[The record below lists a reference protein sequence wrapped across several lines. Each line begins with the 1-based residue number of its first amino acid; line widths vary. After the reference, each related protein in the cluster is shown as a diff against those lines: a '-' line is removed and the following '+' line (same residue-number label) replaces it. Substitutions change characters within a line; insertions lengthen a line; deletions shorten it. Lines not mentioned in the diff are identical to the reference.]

1 MAFLGIQYK
10 GIIGSGAALGFG
22 GIKLSSSSFTGLL
35 DLHPNASAAYS
46 VRKLKADA
54 TNALRVRR
62 SSDNAEQDI
71 GFVGTDLDTESLLT
85 FVGAGNG
92 YVTKRYDQSGNNQDE
107 VQETATLQPIIV
119 SSGTLLTKNGIA
131 AITLLTG
138 QNMRLIA
145 PVAITAT
152 RQDAFHVIDAS
163 NSIQGRWA
171 TIGSNGNSVRVG
183 LISFLSSTSTQI
195 SIAYGTPTFYKN
207 GIQFT
212 GTTRD
217 DVYDAFN
224 AYTLQSHINTSTSA
238 FTNGLSLG
246 FVTTNNDFNLEGTI
260 QEDVYYNFDITAS
273 QADIESNINAYYS
286 IYWDGSQ
293 TGLLDDYPSASA
305 AYSVRALNSA
315 YTGPLMRVR
324 RSNDNAEQDIY
335 ANYDGNLDT
344 TSLLSFV
351 KANDGYVVTWYDQ
364 STNGLNTTNSTASQ
378 QRQIVVS
385 GVLITDNGKPA
396 SKDIATS
403 TQYSTSTPVYAVDSP
418 DVWTFSVQNAEDTA
432 TNTSYIF
439 GANTYNGFLIATYS
453 NRESVDVR
461 AVRTGG
467 SSAGEMGVSG
477 ALVGQ
482 QILTTYADRVNV
494 ASFLN
499 GVELS
504 GTRADSDTDFLSV
517 TFNTILGMQNS
528 TARSFD
534 GYFQEFIIYEVDQT
548 ANQSAIESNINTYY
562 SIY

>member
-1 MAFLGIQYK
+1 MANENGWGDGVLNND
-10 GIIGSGAALGFG
+10 IGWGQGSNNEIGWGSIYAVSNYGLTALE
-22 GIKLSSSSFTGLL
+22 SNATSFLL
-35 DLHPNASAAYS
+35 DLYPNASAAYS
-46 VRKLKADA
+46 VRKLRSDYEGA
-54 TNALRVRR
+54 ALRVRR
-62 SSDNAEQDI
+62 SGDNSEQDI
-71 GFVGTDLDTESLLT
+71 GFVSTD
-85 FVGAGNG
+85 
-92 YVTKRYDQSGNNQDE
+92 
-107 VQETATLQPIIV
+107 
-119 SSGTLLTKNGIA
+119 
-131 AITLLTG
+131 
-138 QNMRLIA
+138 
-145 PVAITAT
+145 
-152 RQDAFHVIDAS
+152 
-163 NSIQGRWA
+163 
-171 TIGSNGNSVRVG
+171 
-183 LISFLSSTSTQI
+183 
-195 SIAYGTPTFYKN
+195 
-207 GIQFT
+207 
-212 GTTRD
+212 
-217 DVYDAFN
+217 
-224 AYTLQSHINTSTSA
+224 
-238 FTNGLSLG
+238 
-246 FVTTNNDFNLEGTI
+246 
-260 QEDVYYNFDITAS
+260 
-273 QADIESNINAYYS
+273 
-286 IYWDGSQ
+286 
-293 TGLLDDYPSASA
+293 
-305 AYSVRALNSA
+305 
-315 YTGPLMRVR
+315 
-324 RSNDNAEQDIY
+324 
-335 ANYDGNLDT
+335 LDT

-351 KANDGYVVTWYDQ
+351 GANDGFVVTWYDQ

-378 QRQIVVS
+378 QRQIVVN

-467 SSAGEMGVSG
+467 SSAGQMGVSG

-534 GYFQEFIIYEVDQT
+534 GYFQEFIIYEEDQE

>member
-1 MAFLGIQYK
+1 MANENGWGDGVLNND
-10 GIIGSGAALGFG
+10 IGWGQGSNNEIGWGSIYAVSNYGLTALE
-22 GIKLSSSSFTGLL
+22 SNATSFLL
-35 DLHPNASAAYS
+35 DLYPNASAAYS
-46 VRKLKADA
+46 VRKLRSDYEGA
-54 TNALRVRR
+54 ALRVRR
-62 SSDNAEQDI
+62 SGDNSEQDI
-71 GFVGTDLDTESLLT
+71 GFVSTD
-85 FVGAGNG
+85 
-92 YVTKRYDQSGNNQDE
+92 
-107 VQETATLQPIIV
+107 
-119 SSGTLLTKNGIA
+119 
-131 AITLLTG
+131 
-138 QNMRLIA
+138 
-145 PVAITAT
+145 
-152 RQDAFHVIDAS
+152 
-163 NSIQGRWA
+163 
-171 TIGSNGNSVRVG
+171 
-183 LISFLSSTSTQI
+183 
-195 SIAYGTPTFYKN
+195 
-207 GIQFT
+207 
-212 GTTRD
+212 
-217 DVYDAFN
+217 
-224 AYTLQSHINTSTSA
+224 
-238 FTNGLSLG
+238 
-246 FVTTNNDFNLEGTI
+246 
-260 QEDVYYNFDITAS
+260 
-273 QADIESNINAYYS
+273 
-286 IYWDGSQ
+286 
-293 TGLLDDYPSASA
+293 
-305 AYSVRALNSA
+305 
-315 YTGPLMRVR
+315 
-324 RSNDNAEQDIY
+324 
-335 ANYDGNLDT
+335 LDT

-351 KANDGYVVTWYDQ
+351 GANDGFVVTWYDQ

-378 QRQIVVS
+378 QRQIVVN

-432 TNTSYIF
+432 ANTSYIF

-467 SSAGEMGVSG
+467 SSAGQMGVSG

-534 GYFQEFIIYEVDQT
+534 GYFQEFIIYEEDQE